1 MMRLV
6 TWNVLWRF
14 EPDWQQR
21 ETAILEMLDLL
32 QPDVVGLQ
40 ECWGTEAHTQAD
52 VVAAHL
58 GMYAAFDGPSLPP
71 VPDPPEHAGQA
82 GVEMGVGLVSRWP
95 ITDIRT
101 DELPVTHR
109 QVPPVALRARIAHPD
124 TPFEVIVAATEWEP
138 RFVDDHLAQTRHLSE
153 MLCEPAQGPVFLL
166 ADLNCDPTQ
175 RQYDA
180 FAVESI
186 GSTWDAHE
194 DTFPPAVTL
203 SSLVP
208 FAPVEAFA
216 QIDRRIDH
224 ILYAHGQGVLVEDAF
239 TVPDPIDGVYP
250 SDHFPVVA
258 DVRVQAS

>member
-1 MMRLV
+1 MRLV

-14 EPDWQQR
+14 EPDWQER
-21 ETAILEMLDLL
+21 EAVILEMLDLL

-40 ECWGTEAHTQAD
+40 ECWGTDAQTQAD

-58 GMYAAFDGPSLPP
+58 GMYAAFAGPSLPP
-71 VPDPPEHAGQA
+71 VPDPAEHPGQA
-82 GVEMGVGLVSRWP
+82 GVEVGLGLVSRWP

-101 DELPVTHR
+101 VELPGTHR
-109 QVPPVALRARIAHPD
+109 RVPPVALRARIAHPD
-124 TPFEVIVAATEWEP
+124 TSFEVIVAATEWEP
-138 RFVDDHLAQTRHLSE
+138 RFVDDHLAQTRFLSE
-153 MLCEPAQGPVFLL
+153 MLRDPARAPVFLL

-175 RQYDA
+175 RPYDV

-186 GSTWDAHE
+186 GSAWDAHADE
-194 DTFPPAVTL
+194 LPPAVTL
-203 SSLVP
+203 SSRVP
-208 FAPVEAFA
+208 FAPIEAFA

-224 ILYAHGQGVLVEDAF
+224 ILYARDRGATVQDAF

-258 DVRVQAS
+258 DVRL

>member
-14 EPDWQQR
+14 EPDWQER
-21 ETAILEMLDLL
+21 EAGILEMLDLL

-40 ECWGTEAHTQAD
+40 ECWGTAAHTQAD

-71 VPDPPEHAGQA
+71 VPDPPEHPGQA
-82 GVEMGVGLVSRWP
+82 GVEVGLGLVSRWP

-101 DELPVTHR
+101 DRLPATHR
-109 QVPPVALRARIAHPD
+109 AAAPVALRARIAHPD

-138 RFVDDHLAQTRHLSE
+138 RFVDDHLAQTRFLSE
-153 MLCEPAQGPVFLL
+153 MLREPAPNPVFLL
-166 ADLNCDPTQ
+166 GDLNCDSTQ

-180 FAVESI
+180 FAVASI
-186 GSTWDAHE
+186 GSTWGAHVDE
-194 DTFPPAVTL
+194 FLPAVTL
-203 SSLVP
+203 SSQVP
-208 FAPVEAFA
+208 FAPIEAFA

-224 ILYAHGQGVLVEDAF
+224 ILYAHDRGVTVQEAF
-239 TVPDPIDGVYP
+239 TVPDPIDGVFP

-258 DVRVQAS
+258 DVRLQAS